1 MDFTDKTVLVT
12 GGGAGIG
19 LATAQAF
26 LEQGARVALIE
37 IEAQRAGQARELL
50 NKPGTEVLVVQGDAT
65 DAGTV
70 RELAAQVE
78 QRFGVLDVLVN
89 NVGDFLRIAKPFEH
103 YADDEIASLY
113 AANLGHV
120 FTVTRAMLP
129 LLRRSGAGSIVT
141 VSSIEAFRGIP
152 YCSVY
157 GAFKAAITG
166 FTQSLALELAPAGIR
181 VNLIAPR
188 DHRNA
193 AGSGVA
199 DGRCGT
205 PAPYPALDS
214 AGPLRHAARHCR
226 RHPVP
231 GQRARG
237 LDYRHGAACQ
247 WRRAGRGR
255 LVSRP
260 QGHVD
265 QHAGHRRQRHEPLMA
280 AHRGHTT
287 PPRRQA

>member
-19 LATAQAF
+19 LAAAQAF

-37 IEAQRAGQARELL
+37 IDEQRAEQARELL
-50 NKPGTEVLVVQGDAT
+50 NKPGTEMLVVQGDAT
-65 DAGTV
+65 DAGIV

-89 NVGDFLRIAKPFEH
+89 NVGDFLRIAKPFEL

-129 LLRRSGAGSIVT
+129 LLRRSAAGSIVT

-188 DHRNA
+188 PPKRRRFRCRRWSRRNTSTISRAGFRWA
-193 AGSGVA
+193 ASARRATLPTASCSWPARARPGSPA
-199 DGRCGT
+199 RRCM
-205 PAPYPALDS
+205 S
-214 AGPLRHAARHCR
+214 MAARWPR
-226 RHPVP
+226 PA
-231 GQRARG
+231 GIATSRARG
-237 LDYRHGAACQ
+237 PTCRSSPATA
-247 WRRAGRGR
+247 
-255 LVSRP
+255 
-260 QGHVD
+260 
-265 QHAGHRRQRHEPLMA
+265 
-280 AHRGHTT
+280 
-287 PPRRQA
+287 

>member
-26 LEQGARVALIE
+26 LEQGARVAIIE
-37 IEAQRAGQARELL
+37 IDAQRADHAHTLL
-50 NKPGTEVLVVQGDAT
+50 GKAGADVLVVQGDAA
-65 DAGTV
+65 DAGAV
-70 RELAAQVE
+70 RELAAQIE
-78 QRFGVLDVLVN
+78 QRFGRLDVLVN

-129 LLRRSGAGSIVT
+129 LLRRSGAGSIVS
-141 VSSIEAFRGIP
+141 VSSIEGFRGIP

-181 VNLIAPR
+181 VNLIAPETTETPQVPVSQMVAAEHQHHIPR
-188 DHRNA
+188 WIPLGRFGTPQDIADGILFLASARAAWITGTALHVNGGALAA
-193 AGSGVA
+193 AGWYRDPNGA
-199 DGRCGT
+199 WT
-205 PAPYPALDS
+205 NM
-214 AGPLRHAARHCR
+214 
-226 RHPVP
+226 PVI
-231 GQRARG
+231 GG
-237 LDYRHGAACQ
+237 NGMNL
-247 WRRAGRGR
+247 
-255 LVSRP
+255 
-260 QGHVD
+260 
-265 QHAGHRRQRHEPLMA
+265 
-280 AHRGHTT
+280 
-287 PPRRQA
+287 

>member
-19 LATAQAF
+19 LAAAQAF

-37 IEAQRAGQARELL
+37 IDEQRAEQARELL
-50 NKPGTEVLVVQGDAT
+50 NKPGTEMLVVQGDAT
-65 DAGTV
+65 DAGIV

-89 NVGDFLRIAKPFEH
+89 NVGDFLRIAKPFEL

-129 LLRRSGAGSIVT
+129 LLRRSAAGSIVT

-181 VNLIAPR
+181 VNLIAPETTETPQVPVSQMVAAEHQHHIPRWIPLGRFGTPR
-188 DHRNA
+188 DIADGILFLASPRAAWITGTALHVNGGALAA
-193 AGSGVA
+193 AGWYRDLKGAWTNMPVI
-199 DGRCGT
+199 
-205 PAPYPALDS
+205 
-214 AGPLRHAARHCR
+214 AGNGMNL
-226 RHPVP
+226 
-231 GQRARG
+231 
-237 LDYRHGAACQ
+237 
-247 WRRAGRGR
+247 
-255 LVSRP
+255 
-260 QGHVD
+260 
-265 QHAGHRRQRHEPLMA
+265 
-280 AHRGHTT
+280 
-287 PPRRQA
+287 